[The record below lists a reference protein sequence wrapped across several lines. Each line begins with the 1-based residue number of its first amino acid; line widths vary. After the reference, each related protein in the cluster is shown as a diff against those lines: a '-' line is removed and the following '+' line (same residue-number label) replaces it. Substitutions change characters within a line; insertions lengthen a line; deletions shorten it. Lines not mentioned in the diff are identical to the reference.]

1 MKNVKTRGP
10 QHLLFVALVVW
21 GIVLAGTRILS
32 PIGMADSI
40 WPGHATFLVPV
51 SHDLSKIDS
60 ALSLA
65 GIDSYIGAATA
76 RFKYNDFGP
85 LSTVKLSD
93 LESRFDRRDPRLDPY
108 MQSVTNYF
116 HAESEGQAY
125 HVIYVPGDAAILMNR
140 VEPIMREQ
148 GVQFLSADTG
158 TPDSGGVPFL
168 VMCAVLGSAFVSR
181 RRAPFVLAAGLPL
194 IVATL
199 RTEDPFSAV
208 AGLLFYLTWVMSF
221 PGIMQAWGA
230 GLGSGLLSAPD
241 TRHGARFRH
250 LVVYM
255 GTAAVVAFVVVLRYS
270 PQALLS
276 LVLSVVAV
284 ATAAGAELAVEQ
296 RRVAVREHGS
306 FEPIAILPRRLR
318 PRTLPRELYLAP
330 LGALLVVLVVLLVP
344 AANSESTLSIPLLP
358 QPLST
363 TDGYETVSI
372 KRDEKQLP
380 TIEDYL
386 AHRAFQEAFMY
397 GWDFRL
403 PDIGEVVRIPEFERN
418 NGRIERKDRVVFSF
432 DEDWIAGELDAIG
445 ENGTIGIESM
455 LQAAGSP
462 NGVEYRPVRHVYW
475 ARSELI
481 HAVIPVVLLLLVPV
495 ALRLAALF
503 PTFDTGG
510 RVAQLLYKRRNIE
523 VV

>member
-1 MKNVKTRGP
+1 
-10 QHLLFVALVVW
+10 
-21 GIVLAGTRILS
+21 
-32 PIGMADSI
+32 MADSI
-40 WPGHATFLVPV
+40 WPGHATFLVSA
-51 SHDLSKIDS
+51 SHDLSEIDS

-65 GIDSYIGAATA
+65 GIDSYIGAATT
-76 RFKYNDFGP
+76 RFRYNDFGQ
-85 LSTVKLSD
+85 LSTIKLSD

-108 MQSVTNYF
+108 MQRVPNYF
-116 HAESEGQAY
+116 HAESEDQAY
-125 HVIYVPGDAAILMNR
+125 HVIYVPGDAAILMSR
-140 VEPIMREQ
+140 VEPIMQAQ
-148 GVQFLSADTG
+148 GVQFLNADTG
-158 TPDSGGVPFL
+158 DPDSGGVPIL
-168 VMCAVLGSAFVSR
+168 VMCAVLGSAFLSR

-194 IVATL
+194 IAATL

-221 PGIMQAWGA
+221 PGIMQAWDA
-230 GLGSGLLSAPD
+230 GLGSGLLSARD
-241 TRHGARFRH
+241 ARSGARFRL

-255 GTAAVVAFVVVLRYS
+255 GAAAVVAFIVVLRYS

-276 LVLSVVAV
+276 LVLSMLGVA
-284 ATAAGAELAVEQ
+284 AAAGAELALEH
-296 RRVAVREHGS
+296 RRVALREHGS

-330 LGALLVVLVVLLVP
+330 LGALVVVLLVP
-344 AANSESTLSIPLLP
+344 AASSERQLSIPPLP

-363 TDGYETVSI
+363 TDGYETVSNI
-372 KRDEKQLP
+372 RDAKHLP

-403 PDIGEVVRIPEFERN
+403 PEMGEVVRIPEFERN

-455 LQAAGSP
+455 LQAASSP

-481 HAVIPVVLLLLVPV
+481 YAVIPVVLLLLVPA
-495 ALRLAALF
+495 ALRTAALF
-503 PTFDTGG
+503 PAFDTGG